1 MRGKFLPVDKWGP
14 NDQQTSHKHHKTGVP
29 VSTTIEPDFH
39 KGNGVIPNSWMDT
52 FLNNSETFEEDN
64 LIGEKELL
72 TTVAPLDED
81 YIDLELLSN
90 YSTEIY
96 KPTEPSMFLI
106 NMLNPEIDLES
117 KVESTLADSNFETNT
132 ISLEDDP
139 DSIMNVDDVV
149 IAHILDLT
157 STSQVTPSSDVTTAS
172 HMTKLGDGRKPK
184 VSKTPEMPSDGISE
198 IGQVPIEILQSQL
211 MKMLDN
217 LAHKYSNDS
226 LFFA

>member
-29 VSTTIEPDFH
+29 VSTTIEH
-39 KGNGVIPNSWMDT
+39 
-52 FLNNSETFEEDN
+52 
-64 LIGEKELL
+64 
-72 TTVAPLDED
+72 ED

-90 YSTEIY
+90 YATEIY

-106 NMLNPEIDLES
+106 NMLNPETDLES
-117 KVESTLADSNFETNT
+117 KVESTLADSNFETDT

-149 IAHILDLT
+149 IAHILDLN